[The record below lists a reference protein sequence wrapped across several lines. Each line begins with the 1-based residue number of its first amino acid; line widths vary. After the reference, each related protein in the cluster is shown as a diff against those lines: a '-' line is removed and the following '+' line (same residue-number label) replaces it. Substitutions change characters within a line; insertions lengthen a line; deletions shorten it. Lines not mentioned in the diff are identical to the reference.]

1 MIKRYLLYPFLIL
14 ISFMLVFVVSL
25 LLVLFFRPDVLIN
38 VRTLEFV
45 LEKTRILE
53 SWSWDKGEI
62 EISWN
67 KWNNRNIEGEF
78 QNFCFKYNSEGAEV
92 SSCLEKISWNMDL
105 SWNIKEGPNVKSIE
119 PFTIRS
125 NLVSIKTKDQ
135 KKTEEKSPPPDIM
148 GYWKM
153 LWSDLIPDMDINISE
168 IRLQADKEPLSLNLR
183 LLKLNSSLV
192 VNSMDLKLVA
202 DPEKIQIYGPPSYKL
217 PGEYKLKK
225 DLELKN
231 LKLVALMKEEGIPVT
246 FTGDLEG
253 INVNVNSYIDL
264 PLRGDFSSLPFR
276 KDVALHTKG
285 KILISDLKKVVSTY
299 APPPYDKLPAPINA
313 MNGSITFKLLTD
325 KTKDKEVVLF
335 KTETGIDLSGKKQA
349 LQLSILGDIPLN
361 IMNFSRGL
369 IQVGLDFE
377 KVILQLPRLSKKSPP
392 PQFFPDGRF
401 KTSKEAKKPVAE
413 PQSGPDIAFDIE
425 ALNEKALHIKSNL
438 LDEPLRLNLNLTVRK
453 GEVKTGFVKVLPLK
467 TSVFKRPVRIKDL
480 IINFNHPLEPVIDST
495 IQFPLPEYKITL
507 KLEGP
512 LSDPRHAFS
521 SDPPL
526 PKNDIYAVLLFGR
539 PMSDLGADDK
549 SSARATNK
557 LLAQGILS
565 LSVLYF
571 LSGSPVE
578 YVGYDPDTGRANAQ
592 IGLDQKTSLKVGAG
606 EGGGSTGVR
615 RSLGKGWYLDT
626 SVQQNNDPSN
636 DDVRNYGVLLERI
649 IAY

>member
-1 MIKRYLLYPFLIL
+1 M
-14 ISFMLVFVVSL
+14 SLVLVLTLSL

-38 VRTLEFV
+38 VRTLELV

-53 SWSWDKGEI
+53 TWSWDKGNI
-62 EISWN
+62 EIKWN
-67 KWNNRNIEGEF
+67 KWNNRNFKGSF
-78 QNFCFKYNSEGAEV
+78 RNLCLKYNSEVAEV
-92 SSCLEKISWNMDL
+92 SSCFEKISWNMDL
-105 SWNIKEGPNVKSIE
+105 GWNFKEGPNVKSIE
-119 PFTIRS
+119 PFTVRS
-125 NLVSIKTKDQ
+125 DLVSIKTKDQ
-135 KKTEEKSPPPDIM
+135 KKTDIKAPPPDIS

-153 LWSDLIPDMDINISE
+153 LWSDLVPDMDIIISE
-168 IRLQADKEPLSLNLR
+168 IRIHADKKPLSFNLS
-183 LLKLNSSLV
+183 LQKLKSSLV
-192 VNSMDLKLVA
+192 VNSMGLKLEA
-202 DPEKIQIYGPPSYKL
+202 NPEKIEIFGPPSYKL

-225 DLELKN
+225 DLELMN
-231 LKLVALMKEEGIPVT
+231 LKLVALMKEKGVPLT
-246 FTGDLEG
+246 FTGELEG
-253 INVNVNSYIDL
+253 IMIDINSFIDL
-264 PLRGDFSSLPFR
+264 PLRGDFTSLLFR
-276 KDVALHTKG
+276 KAVALNTRG
-285 KILISDLKKVVSTY
+285 EILISDLKKVVSTY
-299 APPPYDKLPAPINA
+299 APAPYDKLPAPLNA
-313 MNGSITFKLLTD
+313 MNGSITVKLLTD
-325 KTKDKEVVLF
+325 KTKDKEFVLF
-335 KTETGIDLSGKKQA
+335 KTSTGIDLSGKKQA
-349 LQLSILGDIPLN
+349 LQLSVHGDIPLN
-361 IMNFSRGL
+361 VMDFSRGL

-392 PQFFPDGRF
+392 PQFFPDNRF
-401 KTSKEAKKPVAE
+401 KTSTEAKKTEAE
-413 PQSGPDIAFDIE
+413 VQSGPDIAFDIE
-425 ALNEKALHIKSNL
+425 ALNERALHIKSNL
-438 LDEPLRLNLNLTVRK
+438 LDEPLRLNLNLAIRK

-467 TSVFKRPVRIKDL
+467 TSVFKRPVRIIDL
-480 IINFNHPLEPVIDST
+480 TINFNHPLEPVIDST

-512 LSDPRHAFS
+512 LSDPRHAFT